1 MAGGD
6 AIIFFDR
13 ALAEDFAYRQKQAG
27 HLAAKMRFVAAPWA
41 AMLESGAWLRNAK
54 HANAMAR
61 RLEQELRALDGVRVL
76 HPVEANAVFVQFP
89 PGVSDALH
97 ARGWHYYSIANGDR
111 LMCSWDTEEEDI
123 DAFLRDLHSLS

>member
-1 MAGGD
+1 
-6 AIIFFDR
+6 
-13 ALAEDFAYRQKQAG
+13 
-27 HLAAKMRFVAAPWA
+27 
-41 AMLESGAWLRNAK
+41 
-54 HANAMAR
+54 MAR

-97 ARGWHYYSIANGDR
+97 ARGWHYYSIADGDR

-123 DAFLRDLHSLS
+123 AALLQDLHAIAI